1 MSHTTTIRSVA
12 IRDTNAIRQAVERLQ
27 SKGVNINLLENTK
40 PRMYYEHQGEKC
52 EYVLHMPGCRFD
64 VGLKLQKDG
73 TYAPMYDEHA
83 RHVGNV
89 IGAACNIPNNRDDQA
104 LHQIGQFMQAY
115 SEFAAVNAAGAAGYM
130 VESSEVDKD
139 GNVQLVLASY

>member
-1 MSHTTTIRSVA
+1 MSHTTTIKSVA
-12 IRDTNAIRQAVERLQ
+12 IRDAQAIRQAVERLQ
-27 SKGVNINLLENTK
+27 GKGVNINLLENTK
-40 PRMYYEHQGEKC
+40 PRMYYESQGEKC
-52 EYVLHMPGCRFD
+52 EFVLHLPGARFD

-73 TYAPMYDEHA
+73 TYAAMYDEHA

-115 SEFAAVNAAGAAGYM
+115 SEFAAVNAAAQSGFM
-130 VESSEVDKD
+130 VESVETDKD
-139 GNVQLVLASY
+139 GNVQLMLAQY